1 MSDLVTGN
9 GDAPPP
15 AVLGKLEVTITA
27 DGVVEAVWS
36 LAEGQSGLGYQ
47 MLGIAG
53 EYLHRF
59 RFRETPLEG
68 QTRLFKPRR

>member
-1 MSDLVTGN
+1 VSDLVVGN

-15 AVLGKLEVTITA
+15 AVLGKLEATITA
-27 DGVVEAVWS
+27 DGVVECTWS
-36 LAEGQSGLGYQ
+36 LAEEHSGLGYQ
-47 MLGIAG
+47 ILGIAE

-68 QTRLFKPRR
+68 PSRLFKPRR